1 MMHITSGISR
11 ASGLYYRLYN
21 ATQEAVAYL
30 APRKEPL
37 MKPAK
42 ATPGLFHAESDE
54 PLTKT
59 ELAVRALRSA
69 IRSGQ
74 IPQGEQLTVGELA
87 EQLGIS
93 PTPVREAVRTLQAE
107 GLITQT
113 PHHTLAVIKLGEK
126 DLHDI
131 YVVRLQLEPMA
142 VRLAVPLMSAAD
154 LDLLHR
160 LNETMHATDHEQ
172 HSEQRYA
179 LNQQWHFALYGFA
192 RNRVLQSTIAALWQR
207 FLWRT
212 SWILP
217 DHAGA
222 SYTQH
227 SAILAAARAG
237 DAEQTAQL
245 MAEHIIYGQ
254 GNALIYL
261 RQMQAPIPA
270 TQGEL
275 R

>member
-1 MMHITSGISR
+1 MHITSGISC
-11 ASGLYYRLYN
+11 ASGLYYSLYD
-21 ATQEAVAYL
+21 ATQEEIAYL
-30 APRKEPL
+30 TPRKEPL

-42 ATPGLFHAESDE
+42 ATPGVLHTESDE

-59 ELAVRALRSA
+59 ELAVRALRTA

-74 IPQGEQLTVGELA
+74 IPQGEQLPVGELA

-93 PTPVREAVRTLQAE
+93 PSPVREAVRTLQAE

-113 PHHTLAVIKLGEK
+113 PHHTLSVIKLGEK

-131 YVVRLQLEPMA
+131 YVVRLQLEPLA
-142 VRLAVPLMSAAD
+142 VRLAVPLMRAAD

-160 LNETMHATDHEQ
+160 LNETMHTIDHAQ
-172 HSEQRYA
+172 HSDQRYA

-192 RNRVLQSTIAALWQR
+192 RNRVLLSTITALWQR

-212 SWILP
+212 SCILP

-222 SYTQH
+222 SYAHH
-227 SAILAAARAG
+227 SAIGAAARAG
-237 DAEQTAQL
+237 DADQAAQL
-245 MAEHIIYGQ
+245 LADHIIYGQ

-261 RQMQAPIPA
+261 RQMQAPMPA
-270 TQGEL
+270 AQGKL